1 MKNYFKFIITLLI
14 IILTGTSGCQKTPSG
29 NSVSD
34 LLNVS
39 NFLIKA
45 SVAFVQGN
53 ATAIGVSAPS
63 LADGIYTVHFNLTG
77 ANVASGLTA
86 TLAMSGGNGS
96 FQTPAMASDGPT
108 SVVVTGITSASG
120 SAAVIASGNTS
131 SLFDSSGTM
140 NATYT
145 PATGSATSFHATD
158 VTAVLAGTNLQIVG
172 IVWQPDLTTITLRD
186 LVFTSTPATV
196 SFSSSDLTPGSPTYD
211 GNGNAVYQVSG
222 SSGLINDAS
231 DHGSITI
238 TATSPLITGSFT
250 YTNMDGSMVA
260 GTFSC
265 PHP

>member
-1 MKNYFKFIITLLI
+1 MKKQLKFIIALLVVVFS
-14 IILTGTSGCQKTPSG
+14 GTSGCVKSPSG

-39 NFLIKA
+39 NFLVQA
-45 SVAFVQGN
+45 SATFVQGA
-53 ATAIGVSAPS
+53 ATTIGVTAPS
-63 LADGIYTVHFNLTG
+63 LADGTYTVHFNLTG
-77 ANVASGLTA
+77 YNVISNLSA
-86 TLAMSGGNGS
+86 TLAISGGAGS
-96 FQTPAMASDGPT
+96 FKTPIIPNDGPT
-108 SVVVTGITSASG
+108 SVQVTSITSSSG
-120 SAAVIASGNTS
+120 TAAAITSGNTS

-145 PATGSATSFHATD
+145 PTTGSATSFHATD

-172 IVWQPDLTTITLRD
+172 IVWQPDLKTITLRD

-196 SFSSSDLTPGSPTYD
+196 AFSSSDLTPGSPTYD

-238 TATSPLITGSFT
+238 TATSPLLTGSFT
-250 YTNMDGSMVA
+250 YTNMDGSVVA